1 MRTSPPDPADAPL
14 AGALPTGASP
24 AGIAAGVAAG
34 TAAGTAPADGPA
46 AEAWPLPG
54 RPCSVAA
61 ALHVVGDR
69 WSLLVVREL
78 IFDNHRFDQLAKA
91 TGAPRD
97 RLAARLASLVEAG
110 VVEKRRYSER
120 PPRFE
125 YHLTEAGWDLV
136 PVVRALR
143 SWGDR
148 WAVDEPPAVFYNVC
162 GHAIGDHQ
170 GTCPECGAVID
181 PRSVRAEM
189 LVAGWD
195 ARGPVE

>member
-1 MRTSPPDPADAPL
+1 M
-14 AGALPTGASP
+14 
-24 AGIAAGVAAG
+24 
-34 TAAGTAPADGPA
+34 
-46 AEAWPLPG
+46 
-54 RPCSVAA
+54 
-61 ALHVVGDR
+61 VGDR

-78 IFDNHRFDQLAKA
+78 IFGNHRFDRLAKA

-110 VVEKRRYSER
+110 VVEKRQYSER

-143 SWGDR
+143 SWGDK
-148 WAVDEPPAVFYNVC
+148 WVVDEPPAVFYNVC
-162 GHAIGDHQ
+162 GHALGDQ
-170 GTCPECGAVID
+170 GGACPECGAAVV
-181 PRSVRAEM
+181 PGSVRAEM
-189 LVAGWD
+189 LVPGWD